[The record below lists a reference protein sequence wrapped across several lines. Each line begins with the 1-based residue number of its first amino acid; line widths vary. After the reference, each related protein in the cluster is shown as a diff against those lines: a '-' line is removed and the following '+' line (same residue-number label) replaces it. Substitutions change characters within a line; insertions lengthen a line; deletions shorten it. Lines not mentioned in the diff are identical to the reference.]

1 MISETESEVYRQ
13 SPKKKKHNILKKNK
27 SSKYLDIDE

>member
-13 SPKKKKHNILKKNK
+13 SPKKKHNISKKNK